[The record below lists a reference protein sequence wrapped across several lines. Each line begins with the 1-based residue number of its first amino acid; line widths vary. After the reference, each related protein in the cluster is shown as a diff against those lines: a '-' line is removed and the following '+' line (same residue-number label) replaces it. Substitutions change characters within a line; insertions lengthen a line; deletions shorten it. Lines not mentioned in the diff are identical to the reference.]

1 MRRLSAFLLIA
12 GGVVSALLGA
22 VLLFS
27 GVFLAM
33 GPEDEV
39 PLLGWLLPLGI
50 GIASVAGGRRL
61 SGSRVFT
68 PEKGSTAAP

>member
-1 MRRLSAFLLIA
+1 MRRFSAFLLVA
-12 GGVVSALLGA
+12 VGLVSALLGA

-39 PLLGWLLPLGI
+39 PLLGWLLPLGV
-50 GIASVAGGRRL
+50 GIASIAAGRRL
-61 SGSRVFT
+61 SPSRAFT
-68 PEKGSTAAP
+68 PEKGSTAAL